1 MRAVKRN
8 STNGDRESV
17 PILASSWGPGVL
29 AGVRL
34 DERRMNYRR
43 HEASYTFVSMQR
55 RRDIIRFY
63 GLLDLL
69 EEKVGG
75 KRGLRDCSGHMTWPR
90 RGVYFF
96 FEKGEIRSDSGKGER
111 VVRVGT
117 HALQKSSST
126 TLWQRLSQ
134 HRGTVRTGGGN
145 HRGSIFRLIAGTAL
159 AEKEGGM
166 SVATW
171 GQGSTADPATRAGEQ
186 LQERRVSEVI
196 GAMPF
201 LWLEVDDEPGPKSL
215 RAIIERSAIAML
227 SNFERP
233 ALDPAS
239 PRWLGH
245 FSDRERVRGSGL
257 WNQNHVDEAYDPAF
271 LDVLEGLIG
280 GTR

>member
-1 MRAVKRN
+1 MAWAAAMACYN
-8 STNGDRESV
+8 
-17 PILASSWGPGVL
+17 A
-29 AGVRL
+29 RL
-34 DERRMNYRR
+34 DSLAFGPQASGRGACLGEGRTTYRM
-43 HEASYTFVSMQR
+43 HEGSCTVTVVNMQR

-75 KRGLRDCSGHMTWPR
+75 RRRLRDCSGRMTWPR

-96 FEKGEIRSDSGKGER
+96 LEEGEFRSDTGKGER

-117 HALQKSSST
+117 HALQESSST
-126 TLWQRLSQ
+126 TLWRRLSQ

-145 HRGSIFRLIAGTAL
+145 HRGSIFRLIVGTAL
-159 AEKEGGM
+159 AGKEGGT
-166 SVATW
+166 SVSAW
-171 GQGSTADPATRAGEQ
+171 GQGSTADPATRADEQ
-186 LQERRVSEVI
+186 LHERRVSAVI
-196 GAMPF
+196 AAMPF
-201 LWLEVDDEPGPKSL
+201 LWLEVNDEPGPKSL
-215 RAIIERSAIAML
+215 RGIIERSAIALL

-233 ALDPAS
+233 TLDPAS

-245 FSDRERVRGSGL
+245 FSDRKRVRGSGL

-280 GTR
+280 RTR